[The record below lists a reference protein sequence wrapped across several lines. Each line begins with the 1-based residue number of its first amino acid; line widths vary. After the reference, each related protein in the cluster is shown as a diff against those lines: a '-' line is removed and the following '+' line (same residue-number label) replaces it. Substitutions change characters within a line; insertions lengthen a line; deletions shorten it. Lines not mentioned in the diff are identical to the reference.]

1 MRVNFKD
8 PMAGYKMV
16 GQVGRVDYAN
26 QVELVQI
33 LFSALLESMSEAE
46 GHMQRGS
53 VELKCKS
60 IARADKIV
68 QGLRITLDHERGGE
82 LARNLDALYEYVS
95 RRLLHANL
103 RNDVE
108 SLREARGLMADIS
121 SAWEML
127 PSVMLKQKMA
137 GN

>member
-26 QVELVQI
+26 QVELVQM
-33 LFSALLESMSEAE
+33 LFSALLESISEAE

-68 QGLRITLDHERGGE
+68 QGLRITLDHEQGGE
-82 LARNLDALYEYVS
+82 LARNLEALYEYVS

-127 PSVMLKQKMA
+127 PSVMRKQKMT

>member
-8 PMAGYKMV
+8 PMVGYKMV
-16 GQVGRVDYAN
+16 DQVGRVDYAN
-26 QVELVQI
+26 QVELVQM
-33 LFSALLESMSEAE
+33 LFGALLDSMSEAD
-46 GHMQRGS
+46 GHMQRGAID
-53 VELKCKS
+53 LKCKS

-68 QGLRITLDHERGGE
+68 QGLRVTLDHERGGE
-82 LARNLDALYEYVS
+82 LARNLDALYDYVS

-121 SAWEML
+121 STREMI
-127 PSVMLKQKMA
+127 PSVMRKQKLA

>member
-16 GQVGRVDYAN
+16 GQAGRVDYAN
-26 QVELVQI
+26 QVELVQM

>member
-8 PMAGYKMV
+8 AIAGYKMV
-16 GQVGRVDYAN
+16 GETARVDYAN
-26 QVELVQI
+26 QVELVQM
-33 LFSALLESMSEAE
+33 LFSALLDAMSEAD
-46 GHMQRGS
+46 GHLQRGAI
-53 VELKCKS
+53 VLKCQS

-68 QGLRITLDHERGGE
+68 QGLRVTLDHANGGE
-82 LARNLDALYEYVS
+82 LARNLDALYDYVS

-108 SLREARGLMADIS
+108 SLREARGLMAEIS
-121 SAWEML
+121 EAWEML
-127 PSVMLKQKMA
+127 PSVMLKQNLA

>member
-26 QVELVQI
+26 QVELVQM

>member
-26 QVELVQI
+26 QVELVQM

-53 VELKCKS
+53 VELKFKS

-108 SLREARGLMADIS
+108 SLQEARGLMADIS

-127 PSVMLKQKMA
+127 PSVMLKQRMV

>member
-1 MRVNFKD
+1 MGVNFKD

-26 QVELVQI
+26 QVELVQM

-108 SLREARGLMADIS
+108 SLREARGLMGDIS

>member
-16 GQVGRVDYAN
+16 GQAGRVDYAN
-26 QVELVQI
+26 QVELVQM

-68 QGLRITLDHERGGE
+68 QGLRITLDHDRGGE

>member
-26 QVELVQI
+26 QVELVQM

-127 PSVMLKQKMA
+127 PSVMLTQKMA

>member
-26 QVELVQI
+26 QVELVQM

-108 SLREARGLMADIS
+108 SLREARGLMGDIS

>member
-26 QVELVQI
+26 QVELVQM

-127 PSVMLKQKMA
+127 PSVMLKQRMV

>member
-1 MRVNFKD
+1 MGVNFKD

-26 QVELVQI
+26 QVELVQM

>member
-16 GQVGRVDYAN
+16 DQVGRVDYAN
-26 QVELVQI
+26 QVELVQM
-33 LFSALLESMSEAE
+33 LFSALLDSMSEAD
-46 GHMQRGS
+46 GHIQRGS
-53 VELKCKS
+53 EDLKCAS
-60 IARADKIV
+60 IARAVKIV

-95 RRLLHANL
+95 RRLMQANMH
-103 RNDVE
+103 NDVE
-108 SLREARGLMADIS
+108 SLREVRGLMADIS

-127 PSVMLKQKMA
+127 PSVMVTQKMA

>member
-26 QVELVQI
+26 QVELVQM

-68 QGLRITLDHERGGE
+68 QGLRITLDHEQGGE

-108 SLREARGLMADIS
+108 SLQEARGLMADIS

-127 PSVMLKQKMA
+127 PSVMLKQRMV

>member
-68 QGLRITLDHERGGE
+68 QGLRITLDHEQGGE

>member
-26 QVELVQI
+26 QVELVQM

-108 SLREARGLMADIS
+108 SLQEARGLMADIS

-127 PSVMLKQKMA
+127 PSVMLKQRMV

>member
-26 QVELVQI
+26 QVELVQM

-68 QGLRITLDHERGGE
+68 QGLRITLDHEQGGE

>member
-26 QVELVQI
+26 QVELVQM

-53 VELKCKS
+53 VEMKCKS

>member
-26 QVELVQI
+26 QVELVQM

-108 SLREARGLMADIS
+108 SLREARGLMSDIS

>member
-1 MRVNFKD
+1 
-8 PMAGYKMV
+8 MAGYKMV

-26 QVELVQI
+26 QVELVQM

-127 PSVMLKQKMA
+127 PSVMLKQRMV